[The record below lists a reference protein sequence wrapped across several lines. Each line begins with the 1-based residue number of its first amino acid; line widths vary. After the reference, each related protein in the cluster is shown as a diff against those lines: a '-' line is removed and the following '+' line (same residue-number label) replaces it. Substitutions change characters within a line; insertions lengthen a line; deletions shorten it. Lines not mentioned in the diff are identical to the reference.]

1 MVLTGDGFSFSSLS
15 FRFGGGIGGGISF
28 DPVGG
33 PPDSNLPCGATDG
46 IGVYADAS
54 ATIGFIGAGIGANY
68 GATRSIGPKRRAR
81 YSEYG
86 GMTPASELGIEVK
99 GGIQLQG
106 GFGVEMTK
114 YFNSKEC
121 TCGEIN

>member
-1 MVLTGDGFSFSSLS
+1 
-15 FRFGGGIGGGISF
+15 
-28 DPVGG
+28 
-33 PPDSNLPCGATDG
+33 
-46 IGVYADAS
+46 
-54 ATIGFIGAGIGANY
+54 
-68 GATRSIGPKRRAR
+68 
-81 YSEYG
+81 
-86 GMTPASELGIEVK
+86 MTPASELGIEVK